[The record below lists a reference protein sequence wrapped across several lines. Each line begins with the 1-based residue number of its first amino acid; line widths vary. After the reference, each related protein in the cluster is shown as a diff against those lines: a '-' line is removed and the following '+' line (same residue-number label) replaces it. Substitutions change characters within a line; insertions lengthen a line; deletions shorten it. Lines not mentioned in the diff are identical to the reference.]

1 MVLRGADSQPLG
13 CVQNAH
19 LRVTNINIRG
29 AKFTFMHLNDHLPP
43 LCRYI
48 LLGRTRG
55 ATVKYPKAP
64 LPGSLAALNVKRAA
78 KAAAAEAAAAGAPS
92 GSAQVEEEEE
102 QEGGAAA
109 GAGAPAGAPSSVKEE
124 EEEGEEED

>member
-1 MVLRGADSQPLG
+1 MRGADSQPLG

-19 LRVTNINIRG
+19 LLVTNINIRG

-78 KAAAAEAAAAGAPS
+78 KAAATEAAAGAAS
-92 GSAQVEEEEE
+92 SAQEEKEEEEV
-102 QEGGAAA
+102 GAAAGSGAAA
-109 GAGAPAGAPSSVKEE
+109 GALSGVQEE
-124 EEEGEEED
+124 EEEEEEEED